1 MLEDPIQ
8 PINENTESGGD
19 TQKTEGNPP
28 FASMDIGKIDPKK
41 DPSRTTAEKRKR
53 ERKPLSCFEICTI
66 VLGSIG
72 ILVAAGTGFAI
83 YWQDK
88 IASATLIEIQKQ
100 YPQLEKSAGAADSA
114 ARTAQDTLTDN
125 RKNFRSDERPYMWLG
140 TQITTPQ
147 YDNATGQIVW
157 NFTDRNYGKTPAKDL
172 QKVSFMKLGD
182 QPFVRSYGEKNG
194 SSAGP
199 PPGVDFVGTVFSR
212 PTTREEFDR
221 LFKIDGGIKIK
232 AVLTYTDFSGTK
244 YETGVCLSHQNRGAI
259 GFCEGNYIK

>member
-72 ILVAAGTGFAI
+72 I
-83 YWQDK
+83 
-88 IASATLIEIQKQ
+88 
-100 YPQLEKSAGAADSA
+100 
-114 ARTAQDTLTDN
+114 R
-125 RKNFRSDERPYMWLG
+125 
-140 TQITTPQ
+140 
-147 YDNATGQIVW
+147 
-157 NFTDRNYGKTPAKDL
+157 
-172 QKVSFMKLGD
+172 
-182 QPFVRSYGEKNG
+182 
-194 SSAGP
+194 
-199 PPGVDFVGTVFSR
+199 
-212 PTTREEFDR
+212 
-221 LFKIDGGIKIK
+221 
-232 AVLTYTDFSGTK
+232 
-244 YETGVCLSHQNRGAI
+244 VCLSHQNRGAI